1 MTNLNIKIKKLNDKA
16 VIPEYATEGSAG
28 MDLVAISEKVVIDGA
43 AQYIEYGTGLAFELP
58 PGYCMLL
65 MPRSS
70 ISSKT
75 SLILNNSIGL
85 VDSDYRG
92 EVTFRFKNVAP
103 IGGRKYKIGE
113 KIGQLVIVP
122 YPKVTFEQVTELNE
136 TARGTGSYGS
146 TGA

>member
-28 MDLVAISEKVVIDGA
+28 MDMVATSEKVVIDGA
-43 AQYIEYGTGLAFELP
+43 CQYIEYGTGLAFELP

-65 MPRSS
+65 LPRSS

-85 VDSDYRG
+85 VDQDYSQ
-92 EVTFRFKNVAP
+92 EVKFRFKNIAP
-103 IGGRKYKIGE
+103 IGGRKYKVGE
-113 KIGQLVIVP
+113 KIGQLVIIP
-122 YPKVTFEQVTELNE
+122 YPKIVFEEVKEIAE
-136 TARGTGSYGS
+136 TTRTGGFGS
-146 TGA
+146 TDK